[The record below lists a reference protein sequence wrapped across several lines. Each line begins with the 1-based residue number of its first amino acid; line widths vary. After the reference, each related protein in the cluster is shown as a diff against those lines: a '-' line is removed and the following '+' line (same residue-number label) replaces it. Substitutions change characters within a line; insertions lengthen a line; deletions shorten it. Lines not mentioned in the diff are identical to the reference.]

1 MSVNAKA
8 VKLQRIEL
16 VDIDSYVNKVF
27 ETVGN
32 ATSSIAGQTAQK
44 Q

>member
-16 VDIDSYVNKVF
+16 VDIDNYVNKVF
-27 ETVGN
+27 QTLGN
-32 ATSSIAGQTAQK
+32 STRTILEQPV
-44 Q
+44 